1 MKEINN
7 ANIRVWQSRGKD
19 MNDSNPKNS
28 TRLTIVEEP
37 SLNVFEKVQELENHY
52 KQGTLLYAQRLQLY
66 RTEIESIKH
75 QIKTQKSSMAPEVEA
90 LKNVENNVIYD
101 TRTLEKLHEKFS
113 KHIDSIQELQT
124 EYKEMLDKTAYNK
137 IFKRKKQQLIII
149 EDEIE
154 SLEASLLAFELERL
168 NVLSMLK
175 PKEKVLE
182 DLKLR
187 LKQLELEKVHF
198 ESTQL
203 YQLTQLSLN
212 QEKENNIVEI
222 ELQEEH
228 KEES

>member
-7 ANIRVWQSRGKD
+7 ANTRVWQSRGKD

-75 QIKTQKSSMAPEVEA
+75 QIKTQKSSMVPEVEA

>member
-1 MKEINN
+1 
-7 ANIRVWQSRGKD
+7 
-19 MNDSNPKNS
+19 MNDSNPKSS

-75 QIKTQKSSMAPEVEA
+75 QIETQKSSMAPEVEA
-90 LKNVENNVIYD
+90 LKNLENNVIYD
-101 TRTLEKLHEKFS
+101 TRSLEKLHEKFL
-113 KHIDSIQELQT
+113 KHIDFIQELQT

>member
-1 MKEINN
+1 MKETNN
-7 ANIRVWQSRGKD
+7 ANTRVWQSRGKD